1 MNLFSEAK
9 NVLDKD
15 GKVNA
20 LGPYGKQ
27 KLTGR
32 EMSTYFRRNKVNDAT
47 IKKAVE
53 VALDLG
59 GADTIARKEI
69 KKFYGDKVLKSK
81 EVQQALQYANEAVSP
96 AQQAAI
102 AISKKEKG
110 EKPLEEKV
118 SYVEYKF
125 KNRKD
130 AEKAM
135 NIFKSTNLI
144 SLDINDDNL
153 NGGELAV
160 DAGKKDMTKLHKQV
174 MSKFKPKIQMQESD
188 MQDVDNA
195 PKNKWK
201 ALGFSQH
208 PHKGFEDERLPKDM
222 RDFRKKAKTPS
233 QMRVEDAYRA
243 MWEDGEKYAPIEE
256 NMERSI
262 MKKMRKGR
270 VAKGMPR

>member
-1 MNLFSEAK
+1 MQCIIQQEDIKMNLFAEAK

-32 EMSTYFRRNKVNDAT
+32 EMSTYFRRNKVKDAT

-110 EKPLEEKV
+110 EKPL
-118 SYVEYKF
+118 
-125 KNRKD
+125 D
-130 AEKAM
+130 
-135 NIFKSTNLI
+135 
-144 SLDINDDNL
+144 
-153 NGGELAV
+153 
-160 DAGKKDMTKLHKQV
+160 
-174 MSKFKPKIQMQESD
+174 ESD
-188 MQDVDNA
+188 MQNVDDA

-208 PHKGFEDERLPKDM
+208 PHKGFEGERLPKSM
-222 RDFRKKAKTPS
+222 RDFRKKAMTNTQKKKSLMATYK
-233 QMRVEDAYRA
+233 E
-243 MWEDGEKYAPIEE
+243 MWEDGEKYAPSIEE
-256 NMERSI
+256 NLERGI